1 MMDFLHALA
10 MLASA
15 WLVVAT
21 VPYAASTVKAG
32 GGRPAI
38 YTVFDRAV
46 VTAILIDSIVGFLY
60 LYSSKSSMLRGDILD
75 LQHPYPALAFFRLGY
90 IALAG
95 GTWALQVLA
104 HGLPPAHQP
113 AIFFLDCAALLSLFA
128 LFARAAV
135 VDSLGGGLGAT
146 RALEVM
152 SFASH
157 LAVAAA
163 PLLASL
169 LETNTLALGA
179 PSPLYSISLAGCA
192 AAWAL
197 YKLLHAGG
205 NPTVSFFVNFTVM
218 GLALLP
224 LAYSQ
229 PAHPIRGR
237 RSTHKV
243 RAEGLGMGE
252 GEGVGS
258 VYTATTTTSARHRE
272 E

>member
-32 GGRPAI
+32 GVRPAI

-46 VTAILIDSIVGFLY
+46 ITAILVDSVVGFLY
-60 LYSSKSSMLRGDILD
+60 LYSSKSSMLRGDLLD

-95 GTWALQVLA
+95 ITWVLQVLA

-146 RALEVM
+146 RYLELA

-179 PSPLYSISLAGCA
+179 PSPLYSISLAACA
-192 AAWAL
+192 ASWAL
-197 YKLLHAGG
+197 YKVLHAGG
-205 NPTVSFFVNFTVM
+205 NPTFSFWINFLVM

-237 RSTHKV
+237 RSSHKV
-243 RAEGLGMGE
+243 RAEGLGMGGE
-252 GEGVGS
+252 GEGS
-258 VYTATTTTSARHRE
+258 VFTATTTTSSRHRE